1 MIFSD
6 LGRVRS
12 VVRVPTYGFIYGVW
26 HAVHYVNLQ
35 RPKRHN
41 MPRISG
47 FSSAPALFFAAGVF
61 SWQPAVAEAAGG
73 SDAPAEPIE
82 QIVVVAH
89 KDGRSIRDIAANVT
103 VLSRAEL
110 NDDLATSI
118 NDVFRYVPGID
129 YEAAGNRF
137 GTEGINIR
145 GIGGNRVAIVVD
157 GVPLSDHFAVGS
169 FSNATRDF
177 IDAGLIENIEVLH
190 GPASALYGSSAIGG
204 VVAVRTPDPV
214 DLMGAGSNGGDLLAT
229 WRGADDSMQGQAM
242 FGLGDRALGL
252 TAGIS
257 WRNGHELDSAA
268 APDSLDTRDMDRRTA
283 LLKLVADDRLGNTW
297 RIGYIHQDSQIL
309 SDLNSMLGTGRYRS
323 TTVLEGDDQ
332 YEMDLLNVAYE
343 FGSPEGWVDRGVVRA
358 YYEVADIEQET
369 LDERGNARTPVS
381 IDRFFSF
388 DQEIQG
394 LELNLWKDLASDRVA
409 HRLGFGFDYRER
421 RTEEFR
427 DGLSTNMETGE
438 QTNVLLGEVF
448 PLRDFP
454 ISTTRE
460 IGAFVEDTM
469 SFGDWTVI
477 AALRADRFELSPS
490 QDPMYLED
498 YPFAEVVSLTESDVS
513 PKLGVIYKMTP
524 GMDVYLQYSH
534 GFRAPP
540 YADAN
545 IGLDLPLFNSR
556 AIPNPDLNSESS
568 DGFDLGLR
576 WQGLD
581 SSARI
586 SVFHTRYE
594 DFIESKVR
602 LGADP
607 VSGRILFQS
616 QNLDETRIEGIEAGW
631 SVRWNAF
638 GFDGS
643 AYYARG
649 TNEETGEYLN
659 SVGPSQAVLGFSW
672 VSQSKRSEVRLKS
685 TFTDGWTNRDETSG
699 ELFKPPGSAVF
710 DLFLTQKLGPHTTM
724 RGGLHNLTDRTHWN
738 WSDVGGLSP
747 GDPILPYLA
756 QAGRSASVSLNVSW

>member
-1 MIFSD
+1 MPKNPTI
-6 LGRVRS
+6 LS
-12 VVRVPTYGFIYGVW
+12 V
-26 HAVHYVNLQ
+26 
-35 RPKRHN
+35 
-41 MPRISG
+41 
-47 FSSAPALFFAAGVF
+47 FAAV
-61 SWQPAVAEAAGG
+61 AVVSPLALQFARAAEAAA
-73 SDAPAEPIE
+73 DEPIE

-89 KDGRSIRDIAANVT
+89 KDERSAREIAANVT
-103 VLSRAEL
+103 VLSRTNLKDE
-110 NDDLATSI
+110 LATSV

-137 GTEGINIR
+137 GTEGISIR
-145 GIGGNRVAIVVD
+145 GIGGNRVAIIVD
-157 GVPLSDHFAVGS
+157 GVPLSDHFSVGS

-204 VVAVRTPDPV
+204 VVAVKTPDPV
-214 DLMGAGSNGGDLLAT
+214 DLMGTRSNGGDLLAT

-242 FGLGDRALGL
+242 FGLGDRSLGL

-257 WRNGHELDSAA
+257 WRNGHEVDSAA
-268 APDSLDTRDMDRRTA
+268 APDSLDTRDTDRRTA
-283 LLKLVADDRLGNTW
+283 LLKLVADDPRGNTW
-297 RIGYIHQDSQIL
+297 RVGYIHQDSQTL
-309 SDLNSMLGTGRYRS
+309 SDLNSMLGAGRYRS
-323 TTVLEGDDQ
+323 TTALEGDDQ
-332 YEMDLLNVAYE
+332 YQMDLLNVAYE
-343 FGSPEGWVDRGVVRA
+343 FGSPEGWIDRGVVRA
-358 YYEVADIEQET
+358 YYEVADIEQLT
-369 LDERGNARTPVS
+369 LDERGNASTPVS
-381 IDRFFSF
+381 IDRFFGF
-388 DQEIQG
+388 DQEIRG
-394 LELNLWKDLASDRVA
+394 LELNLWKDLASSRVS
-409 HRLGFGFDYRER
+409 HRVGLGFDFRER

-427 DGLSTNMETGE
+427 DGLSTNMETGD

-454 ISTTRE
+454 ISTTTE
-460 IGAFVEDTM
+460 IGAFLEDTL
-469 SFGDWTVI
+469 SFGDWMVI

-498 YPFAEVVSLTESDVS
+498 YPFAELVSLTESDLS

-524 GMDVYLQYSH
+524 ATDIYLQYSH

-545 IGLDLPLFNSR
+545 ISLDVPLFNVR
-556 AIPNPDLNSESS
+556 AVPNPDLKSESS

-602 LGADP
+602 LGTDP
-607 VSGRILFQS
+607 VSGRVLFQS

-631 SVRWNAF
+631 SVRWDAF

-649 TNEETGEYLN
+649 INKENNEHLN
-659 SVGPSQAVLGFSW
+659 SVGPSQMVLGFSW
-672 VSQSKRSEVRLKS
+672 VSQSERSQVRLRS
-685 TFTDGWTNRDETSG
+685 TITDGWSDRDETSG
-699 ELFKPPGSAVF
+699 ELFEPSGNAVF
-710 DLFLTQKLGPHTTM
+710 DLFLVQKLGVRTKL
-724 RGGLHNLTDRTHWN
+724 RAGLHNLTDRTYWN
-738 WSDVGGLSP
+738 WSDVRGLSP
-747 GDPILPYLA
+747 NDPILPYLA
-756 QAGRSASVSLNVSW
+756 QAGRSASVSLNVNW